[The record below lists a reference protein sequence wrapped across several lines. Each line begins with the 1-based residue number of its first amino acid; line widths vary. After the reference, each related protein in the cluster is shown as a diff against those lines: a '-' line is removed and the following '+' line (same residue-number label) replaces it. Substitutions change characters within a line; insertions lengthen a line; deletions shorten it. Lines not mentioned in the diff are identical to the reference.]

1 MAKISIDKSC
11 CKGCGICLSVCPKK
25 IFVRG
30 KKRNTYG
37 TSMPDIADAENCVE
51 CGMCERL
58 CPDGAIDVQG
68 GKGEQ

>member
-25 IFVRG
+25 IFVKG

-37 TSMPDIADAENCVE
+37 TGMPDIADAENCVE

-58 CPDGAIDVQG
+58 CPDGAIDIEGVEN
-68 GKGEQ
+68 K